1 MKKVLKYYGNSELE
15 WVNLRIEC
23 EISKMVKGV

>member
-1 MKKVLKYYGNSELE
+1 MKKVLKYCGNSELE

-23 EISKMVKGV
+23 EFSKMVKGV